1 MSRIRIT
8 CYNVNPVRNLI
19 CITLLAR
26 YGISNRVNE
35 QISYLTNSSTQY
47 AIRMTQYDTMVCKE
61 QFEVINDG
69 LLVRAPAKIN
79 LSLLIAGKRPDGFH
93 EIDTI
98 MAKINFY
105 DEIFIEKGERTG
117 IELICKGPEWAPE
130 GEDNLVYKAAQLL
143 LENTGRAYSA
153 EAAAKAGKAD
163 IKITLT
169 KNIPAGS
176 GLGSASSDAAATLIG
191 LNKYLNLQ
199 LPDSRLAELAVQLG
213 SDVTFF
219 LGGPLAHCSGK
230 GEKIE
235 KICKNFNFL
244 ALLVL
249 PNISVSTKMVYEKY
263 EHDSGL
269 YNNLNVRITSYLQK
283 NRIDLVLKLCAN
295 MLQNSCFSLHNE
307 LAELKDKIES
317 SGFAPCCLSGSGSAM
332 FYIMDTDESK
342 AKQNKLKLEKETG
355 CGTLIVRSNDW

>member
-1 MSRIRIT
+1 LM
-8 CYNVNPVRNLI
+8 
-19 CITLLAR
+19 
-26 YGISNRVNE
+26 
-35 QISYLTNSSTQY
+35 
-47 AIRMTQYDTMVCKE
+47 DMVCKE

-79 LSLLIAGKRPDGFH
+79 LSLLIAGKRPDGYH

-105 DEIFIEKGERTG
+105 DDIFIEKGQNAG
-117 IELICKGPEWAPE
+117 IELICKGLEWAPE
-130 GEDNLVYKAAQLL
+130 GQDNLIYRAAELL
-143 LENTGRAYSA
+143 LEKTGR
-153 EAAAKAGKAD
+153 KAD

-199 LPDSRLAELAVQLG
+199 LPDSQLSELAPQLG
-213 SDVTFF
+213 SDVAFF
-219 LGGPLAHCSGK
+219 LDGPLAKCGGK
-230 GEKIE
+230 GEKIK
-235 KICKNFNFL
+235 KIYKNFNFL

-249 PNISVSTKMVYEKY
+249 PNVSVSTEKIY
-263 EHDSGL
+263 TNYRHSQAL
-269 YNNLNVRITSYLQK
+269 YNDLNVRINSHVQK
-283 NRIDLVLKLCAN
+283 NRIDLVLTLSAN

-307 LAELKDKIES
+307 LAELKEKIES

-332 FYIMDTDESK
+332 FYVIDTIDAEK
-342 AKQNKLKLEKETG
+342 AKQNKLKLEKKIG
-355 CGTLIVRSNDW
+355 SRIIIIRNNNW